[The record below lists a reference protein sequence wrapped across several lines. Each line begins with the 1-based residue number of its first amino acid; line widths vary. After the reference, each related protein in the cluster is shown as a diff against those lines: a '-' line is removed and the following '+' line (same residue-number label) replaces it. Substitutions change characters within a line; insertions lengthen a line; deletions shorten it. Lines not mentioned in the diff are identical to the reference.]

1 MKTYNSIPLYLQLY
15 DKSKNLPTST
25 HSLIVPTVNRFFCKL
40 ADYTG
45 ELPDDFY
52 LSGSILISQDFKQGG
67 YADVTRGMFD
77 DTSVAVKR
85 FRGYNM
91 ISFDTKREKWK
102 RVSSACIYGI

>member
-52 LSGSILISQDFKQGG
+52 LSGSILISQDRKQGG
-67 YADVTRGMFD
+67 YADVTRGMFNGN
-77 DTSVAVKR
+77 SVAIKR
-85 FRGYNM
+85 LRDYM
-91 ISFDTKREKWK
+91 ISSDTKREKWK
-102 RVSSACIYGI
+102 RVSFAYICDI